1 MAQLTDA
8 ELKALGIHKW
18 TPEEIEAERNLLASL
33 RKKVAM
39 FAIGQVSSREQREAL
54 LRAWSQ
60 EGVTVSIPMPE
71 DVESYLTNE
80 PAATRCSL
88 EITYI
93 EAIRNMTL

>member
-1 MAQLTDA
+1 MAKLTDA

-18 TPEEIEAERNLLASL
+18 TPEEIEADRNLLASL

-39 FAIGQVSSREQREAL
+39 FAIGQVSSREHKESL

-60 EGVTVSIPMPE
+60 EGVSMSIPMPE
-71 DVESYLTNE
+71 DVESYLANE
-80 PAATRCSL
+80 PTATRCSL

-93 EAIRNMTL
+93 EAIRNMSL

>member
-1 MAQLTDA
+1 MAKLTDA

-18 TPEEIEAERNLLASL
+18 TPEEVEADRNLLASL

-39 FAIGQVSSREQREAL
+39 FAIGQVSSREQKGAIL
-54 LRAWSQ
+54 KAWSQ
-60 EGVTVSIPMPE
+60 EDVPMSIQMPE
-71 DVESYLTNE
+71 DVESYLANE
-80 PAATRCSL
+80 SAATRCSL